1 MVYLFGVKRYSLRG
15 YVFYCWFLVIKM
27 LKYEFLYIVIVIY
40 FILMFYSMIYECIL
54 RLYYKS
60 CLNIWKWSRVKN
72 FFYWILIIDDNNVFL
87 SKFYWENMLLNWYN
101 YISID
106 ILEYFFMSINYR
118 YKDYFCKV
126 LNFVF

>member
-1 MVYLFGVKRYSLRG
+1 
-15 YVFYCWFLVIKM
+15 M

-87 SKFYWENMLLNWYN
+87 SKFYWENML
-101 YISID
+101 
-106 ILEYFFMSINYR
+106 
-118 YKDYFCKV
+118 
-126 LNFVF
+126 